1 MKNVKGAR
9 EEMIRQARGKVM
21 NYAVKESAEEEE
33 MSGRE
38 ALEQMTDPVAPLT
51 FDRTNEQHQ

>member
-38 ALEQMTDPVAPLT
+38 ALE
-51 FDRTNEQHQ
+51 